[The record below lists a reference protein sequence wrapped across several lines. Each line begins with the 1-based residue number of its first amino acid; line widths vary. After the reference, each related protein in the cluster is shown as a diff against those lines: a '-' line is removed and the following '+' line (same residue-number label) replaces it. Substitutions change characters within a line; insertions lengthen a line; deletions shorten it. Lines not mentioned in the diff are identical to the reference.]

1 MIGDGSRSGQWKG
14 EARIVTVSGW
24 CCVLSSQCPKTMRE
38 VDCGSGGQIVTV
50 SGWCVFSPA
59 SVRRQCSKWTVGRG
73 RRRSSL
79 CLDGAS
85 SLQPVSGDSARSGL
99 WKGGYRHCVWMV
111 RVLSSQCPKTMREV
125 DSGRAGRLPWRD
137 RTTPCFGA
145 LVDKDRVTRS
155 CRVEGPCN
163 ATFAV

>member
-1 MIGDGSRSGQWKG
+1 MVR
-14 EARIVTVSGW
+14 
-24 CCVLSSQCPKTMRE
+24 VLSSQCPKTMRE
-38 VDCGSGGQIVTV
+38 VDCGRGEGADRR
-50 SGWCVFSPA
+50 CVWM
-59 SVRRQCSKWTVGRG
+59 V
-73 RRRSSL
+73 L
-79 CLDGAS
+79 C
-85 SLQPVSGDSARSGL
+85 SLQPVSEDNARSGL
-99 WKGGYRHCVWMV
+99 WKGGADRHCVWMV